1 MYGFTEDKNKEFTNF
16 CGDFLIK
23 NRQRRIDN
31 PSLTKEQAE
40 GANAAKAEIK
50 EKKEKCPFI
59 TVEDRNAIIKKHLFE
74 TSGDIN
80 VTPAMVKEFNAI
92 ALGE

>member
-16 CGDFLIK
+16 CGDFLKK

-50 EKKEKCPFI
+50 EKLSTVDI
-59 TVEDRNAIIKKHLFE
+59 TMAKRLTKK
-74 TSGDIN
+74 S
-80 VTPAMVKEFNAI
+80 PSAMGGSTN
-92 ALGE
+92 